1 MTKFLEML
9 KRMGMKFAVGQIR
22 SKKDQILSGINKKLD
37 IPLLSEKDERDLLE
51 GVWALIDDVL
61 LEIQNDTEVSD

>member
-1 MTKFLEML
+1 
-9 KRMGMKFAVGQIR
+9 MKFAVGQIR

>member
-1 MTKFLEML
+1 
-9 KRMGMKFAVGQIR
+9 MGMKFAVGQIR